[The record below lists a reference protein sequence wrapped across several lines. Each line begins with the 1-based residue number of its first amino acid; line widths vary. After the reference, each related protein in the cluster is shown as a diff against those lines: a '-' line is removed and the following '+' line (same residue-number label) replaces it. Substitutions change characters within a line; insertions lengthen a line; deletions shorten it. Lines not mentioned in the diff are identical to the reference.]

1 MLGQPKAWRAYLQE
15 GDDGTAVCRNMEDNL
30 AQLDHL
36 VRTKQLSDTNFL
48 EINYDEWMEN
58 VWAGILR
65 IFSFLEIE
73 MTADMVSRIQRHFS
87 DDSSKRGYLSTY
99 RGTSHDKDSWRTKL
113 DSQTLELVESKC
125 GNLLEDETTEM
136 EDSAT

>member
-1 MLGQPKAWRAYLQE
+1 MLGQRKAWRAYLQE
-15 GDDGTAVCRNMEDNL
+15 GDGSAVCRNMEDNL
-30 AQLDHL
+30 DQLDHL

-48 EINYDEWMEN
+48 EINYDEWMDN
-58 VWAGILR
+58 VWAGIFR

-73 MTADMVSRIQRHFS
+73 MTADVVSRIQSHFS

-113 DSQTLELVESKC
+113 DNQTLELVESKC
-125 GNLLEDETTEM
+125 GNLLEDETTEL